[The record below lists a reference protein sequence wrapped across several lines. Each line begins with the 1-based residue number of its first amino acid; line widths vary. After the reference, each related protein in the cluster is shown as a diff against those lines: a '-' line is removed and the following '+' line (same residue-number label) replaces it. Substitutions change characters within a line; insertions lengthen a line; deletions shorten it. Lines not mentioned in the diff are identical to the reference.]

1 LLLNGDKVLKRE
13 NILKRGENLFP
24 NYGLNDFEYSSI
36 SSKVGESQYYHKVNG
51 YCLERLFI
59 YAVILIPFSLLFL
72 LLRITIPDI
81 LMEDDKPLSDSERSS
96 KEHYSHLEK
105 KRKSAYDKLQD
116 VRNVRVTKENIVK
129 DLIELYKDPS
139 ITNCRLLMEIAG
151 QEDAVGS
158 GVLREAYSL
167 FWDNL
172 LANNTMGETEFTIP
186 IAPHFTCEDY
196 VSIGRIITHQF
207 VQCGAFPVR
216 ISQASV
222 TQALVGDV
230 SPDMLISSFLKL
242 LPPREREIVEKGL
255 SDSAAFS
262 QDEIMEILEDYNIN
276 TLPTTAN
283 LASLITQIGR
293 NELAQKPYLYL
304 LRIRR
309 GMGLMW
315 DGVSEEEIASIYNL
329 SYVIQKDPKDGKI
342 MRWLQR
348 HLKICSNET
357 LVNFLRFC
365 TATDVM
371 RPECRIKVSTEFMPP
386 AAIRPKSRTCFG
398 IMILPR
404 NYTSFAQ
411 LRKNMDFYLRNPSF
425 WDLSD

>member
-1 LLLNGDKVLKRE
+1 MTR
-13 NILKRGENLFP
+13 
-24 NYGLNDFEYSSI
+24 S
-36 SSKVGESQYYHKVNG
+36 
-51 YCLERLFI
+51 
-59 YAVILIPFSLLFL
+59 
-72 LLRITIPDI
+72 TIPDI
-81 LMEDDKPLSDSERSS
+81 LLEEDEPLSETNRAS
-96 KEHYSHLEK
+96 KEQYNHLEK
-105 KRKSAYDKLQD
+105 KRKAAYDQLKD
-116 VRNVRVTKENIVK
+116 VRNVKVRKDNIAK
-129 DLIELYKDPS
+129 DLFQLYKDPS
-139 ITNCRLLMEIAG
+139 IIDSRLLIEIAG

-172 LANNTMGETEFTIP
+172 LTNNTMGETEFTIP

-207 VQCGAFPVR
+207 IQCGAFPVR
-216 ISQASV
+216 ISRASI

-230 SPDMLISSFLKL
+230 FPEMLLTSFLKL

-255 SDSAAFS
+255 DDSTAFP

-276 TLPTTAN
+276 TLPTTQN
-283 LASLITQIGR
+283 LNSLITQIGR
-293 NELAQKPYLYL
+293 SELAQKPYLYL

-309 GMGLMW
+309 GMGPLW
-315 DGVSEEEIASIYNL
+315 VGVREEEIASIYNL
-329 SYVIQKDPKDGKI
+329 CQPTTQGIIDQIYMIQKDSKDSQI

-348 HLKICSNET
+348 YLKICSNET
-357 LVNFLRFC
+357 LVNFLHFR

-371 RPECRIKVSTEFMPP
+371 RPECRIKVCTEFMPP

-398 IMILPR
+398 IITLPR

-411 LRKNMDFYLRNPSF
+411 LRKNMDFYLRNPNM

>member
-1 LLLNGDKVLKRE
+1 
-13 NILKRGENLFP
+13 
-24 NYGLNDFEYSSI
+24 
-36 SSKVGESQYYHKVNG
+36 
-51 YCLERLFI
+51 
-59 YAVILIPFSLLFL
+59 
-72 LLRITIPDI
+72 
-81 LMEDDKPLSDSERSS
+81 MEDDKPLSESERSS

-105 KRKSAYDKLQD
+105 KRKSAYDKIQD
-116 VRNVRVTKENIVK
+116 VQNVKVTKDNIVK

-139 ITNCRLLMEIAG
+139 IINSRLLMEISG

-186 IAPHFTCEDY
+186 MAPHFTCEDY

-207 VQCGAFPVR
+207 VQCGAFPVK
-216 ISQASV
+216 ISQASI

-230 SPDMLISSFLKL
+230 SPETLISSFLKL
-242 LPPREREIVEKGL
+242 LPPREREIIEKGL
-255 SDSAAFS
+255 SDSTAFS
-262 QDEIMEILEDYNIN
+262 QDEIMEILEDYHIN

-293 NELAQKPYLYL
+293 NELAQKPYLHL

-309 GMGLMW
+309 GMGPMW

-329 SYVIQKDPKDGKI
+329 CQPTTQRIIDQIYMVHKDPKDGQI

-348 HLKICSNET
+348 YLKICSDEA

-398 IMILPR
+398 IIVLPR
-404 NYTSFAQ
+404 NYASFTQ
-411 LRKNMDFYLRNPSF
+411 LRKNMDFYLRNPNL